1 LARRRKSC
9 YAWSRRTRAA
19 LVGICLTGAALL
31 VALDRGFVAP
41 QWSRPAAS
49 RGQAFAVDFAQY
61 HGRSFPVAHAVDGDT
76 LHLGVPDASGPVT
89 KVRLIGIDTP
99 ELGNG
104 GREPM
109 YFGPEAAAFAK
120 RLALGKT
127 VTVYLDERAGS
138 RDRYD
143 RLLAYLALPDGR
155 FLNEELLLEGYAYAD
170 LRFRHGYY
178 QKYQQL
184 EASARA
190 LQKGLW
196 ARVTPE
202 QMPPWRQRRLSSDA
216 AVD

>member
-1 LARRRKSC
+1 LARKRSSH
-9 YAWSRRTRAA
+9 YAGSRRTRAA
-19 LVGICLTGAALL
+19 LVGLCLTGAALL

-49 RGQAFAVDFAQY
+49 RGQAFAADFAQY
-61 HGRSFPVAHAVDGDT
+61 HGRSFPVVHVVDGDT

-99 ELGNG
+99 ELANG
-104 GREPM
+104 GRKPM

-120 RLALGKT
+120 RLAMGKT

-138 RDRYD
+138 RDRYG
-143 RLLAYLALPDGR
+143 RLLAYLALPDGK

-170 LRFRHGYY
+170 PRFRHSYY

-190 LQKGLW
+190 LKKGLW
-196 ARVTPE
+196 AHVTPE
-202 QMPPWRQRRLSSDA
+202 QMPPWRQRKRPADA
-216 AVD
+216 GAD